1 MYNNNSYITRRINS
15 IIFKELLY
23 NKKINLRGDPS
34 MWVVT
39 VFEENSIR
47 IFEFAD
53 KSEASMLMESYNGS
67 AILSFTN

>member
-1 MYNNNSYITRRINS
+1 
-15 IIFKELLY
+15 
-23 NKKINLRGDPS
+23 